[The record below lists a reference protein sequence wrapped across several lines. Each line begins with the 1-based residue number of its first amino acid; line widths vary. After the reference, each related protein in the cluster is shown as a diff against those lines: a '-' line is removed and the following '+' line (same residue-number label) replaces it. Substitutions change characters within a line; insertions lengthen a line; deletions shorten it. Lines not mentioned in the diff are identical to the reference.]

1 MGHSRTCSLDV
12 LASKSDRRTDV
23 YSRGIAQLVGWQ
35 NGAHDECSESRQRKV
50 EMNN

>member
-1 MGHSRTCSLDV
+1 MFFGRFGIKVGSSHY
-12 LASKSDRRTDV
+12 V
-23 YSRGIAQLVGWQ
+23 YSRGAQLVGWQ

>member
-1 MGHSRTCSLDV
+1 MFFGRFGIKVGSSH
-12 LASKSDRRTDV
+12 